1 MRQVFK
7 LLIFLLA
14 VISTESCNLFS
25 AAGLSNQGQPIKEVT
40 DEIGAIENIPQA
52 VVDHSEW
59 DILLK
64 KYVDTEGIVDYKGFL
79 KDREA
84 LNSYLRMLSEN
95 EPTNDWSVQE
105 LLAYY
110 INTYNAYTINL
121 ILNNYP
127 VKSIKDIS
135 GPWTK
140 GIVPIGDKN
149 LSLGGLENGVLRKM
163 NEARIHFA
171 INCASISCPNL
182 LNEAFKAETI
192 DEQLDRVTRGFI
204 NSDKNEF
211 SSKTLKLS
219 SIFDWYKKD
228 FTVNGEVDVV
238 GFINQ
243 YSESQLDSNI
253 PIGYKEYNWNLNE
266 KKQ

>member
-40 DEIGAIENIPQA
+40 DDIGTNKGVSQA

-64 KYVDTEGIVDYKGFL
+64 KYVATDGIVDYKGFL
-79 KDREA
+79 TDREA
-84 LNSYLRMLSEN
+84 LNRYLQMLSEN
-95 EPTNDWSVQE
+95 APSNAWSVQE

-110 INTYNAYTINL
+110 INTYNAYTIDL
-121 ILNNYP
+121 ILDHYP
-127 VKSIKDIS
+127 VNSIKDIS

-171 INCASISCPNL
+171 INCASISCPKL
-182 LNEAFKAETI
+182 LNEAFRAETI
-192 DEQLDRVTRGFI
+192 DEQLDRVTREFI

-211 SSKTLKLS
+211 SSNTLKLS

-243 YSESQLDSNI
+243 YRESQLDSNS
-253 PIGYKEYNWNLNE
+253 PIVFKEYNWSLNE
-266 KKQ
+266 KE